1 MDDLQ
6 FLPKALAK
14 LVPEAVQLCHLIQD
28 RYMEDVRTRI
38 NEPQDP
44 ENDDFLRDLF
54 IRVESKIKGM
64 KALTSVE
71 DLRKVFAGNAKQS
84 QPAVHQGI
92 GAPADAGP
100 RKKRK
105 LILRG
110 PKRSMTLSQPE
121 DSVLRSPAP
130 ERRID
135 REPFPSD
142 YVDGKIRLSKGK
154 TGVVDPKTNNES
166 LKVTPDRRSKR
177 MANKHTWITEF
188 TASIRPLSSTAQMS

>member
-1 MDDLQ
+1 MDELKVQ
-6 FLPKALAK
+6 GKALAK

-38 NEPQDP
+38 NPPHGP
-44 ENDDFLRDLF
+44 ENDDFLKDLF
-54 IRVESKIKGM
+54 IRVERKLTVM
-64 KALTSVE
+64 RALTSVE
-71 DLRKVFAGNAKQS
+71 DLRKDYAGYAK
-84 QPAVHQGI
+84 QPAVHQGT

-110 PKRSMTLSQPE
+110 PKRSMTLSQLE

-142 YVDGKIRLSKGK
+142 YVDGMIRLSKGK
-154 TGVVDPKTNNES
+154 RGVVDLKTNNES
-166 LKVTPDRRSKR
+166 LKVAPDRRSKR
-177 MANKHTWITEF
+177 MARKHT
-188 TASIRPLSSTAQMS
+188 